1 MQLISSVLRASA
13 PICAYSTRHSSTHHR
28 LFQASFFLWGDYPTA
43 RRPQLFDI
51 CCRRRHSAA
60 NPPAAVAAVDRRD
73 RRAEGRSTVAR
84 TRRRIHPI
92 PRQKNLQFRP
102 PPNACQIVYSESFF
116 GRDNELHIFHGNYL
130 LMDNK
135 HRKLF
140 VITQSEGRK
149 FMPKMHQNTL
159 GGRAPPRPAGG
170 IAACAVLQGNSPP
183 KNLCAPPGTLP
194 AMASTSFGWGKGGN
208 VTSAGWQVTLCDPML
223 HVSSRSSVATL
234 RTAIRSL
241 LTYLLLRGTEGM
253 EGRREGTER
262 EGEFSPHSM

>member
-1 MQLISSVLRASA
+1 MAAWTERRLRLRRRRRRNAHLLYSATITTTNSSTAHSEPASTATSRRAGTVYWMQLISSVLRASA

-170 IAACAVLQGNSPP
+170 NSCVRRAAG
-183 KNLCAPPGTLP
+183 
-194 AMASTSFGWGKGGN
+194 
-208 VTSAGWQVTLCDPML
+208 
-223 HVSSRSSVATL
+223 
-234 RTAIRSL
+234 
-241 LTYLLLRGTEGM
+241 
-253 EGRREGTER
+253 
-262 EGEFSPHSM
+262 